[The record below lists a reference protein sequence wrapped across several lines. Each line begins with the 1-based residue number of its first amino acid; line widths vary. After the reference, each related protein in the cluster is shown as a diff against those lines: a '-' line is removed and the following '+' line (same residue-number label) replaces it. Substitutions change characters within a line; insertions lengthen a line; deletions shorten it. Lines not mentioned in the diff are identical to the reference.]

1 MEQQPPPPEARGK
14 FRTGERAVR
23 FFGDSR
29 YPRGHLR
36 SILGGISRRSG
47 FVLGTLLSDLVL
59 RFRSTGIRTGWYG
72 FVVCDGLRH
81 LKPFLI
87 EVIAILEAVSLDAYA
102 APRQCRDTRAGP
114 PRPLDSRSRDRPS
127 LPPNLIWQQT
137 HFHPRPSLIGFEDS
151 DKPCRSL
158 RHLRS
163 GSASRRPR
171 RTGTFVQQHLADLD
185 CGWPSL
191 CTQGA
196 QTCGSVRCSTQD
208 QCRR

>member
-1 MEQQPPPPEARGK
+1 VEQQPPPTRTRGK

-29 YPRGHLR
+29 YPRCHLR
-36 SILGGISRRSG
+36 SILGRNFTTIRSCLEDPSVG
-47 FVLGTLLSDLVL
+47 PCSSLSFHRDPDGLVWL
-59 RFRSTGIRTGWYG
+59 W
-72 FVVCDGLRH
+72 VCDGLRH

-158 RHLRS
+158 RPLRS
-163 GSASRRPR
+163 GSAPRRPR
-171 RTGTFVQQHLADLD
+171 RT
-185 CGWPSL
+185 S
-191 CTQGA
+191 
-196 QTCGSVRCSTQD
+196 S
-208 QCRR
+208 